1 MNNLVKLSEV
11 VELAKTTGVLG
22 WFKINDASKIIANA
36 KGTYQI
42 NTTIFMQNFVQ
53 KEQNDEI
60 VMFGKKQL
68 NVTKLQKE
76 LSRFEGLEVN
86 FFVGGKS
93 FTGKLEL

>member
-1 MNNLVKLSEV
+1 MNNSVKLSEV
-11 VELAKTTGVLG
+11 VELAKSTGVLG
-22 WFKINDASKIIANA
+22 WFKINDASKVVANA

-60 VMFGKKQL
+60 VVFGKKQL
-68 NVTKLQKE
+68 NVTKLQKD
-76 LSRFEGLEVN
+76 LARFQGLEVN
-86 FFVGGKS
+86 FFVGGKL